1 MLVSDHR
8 TIILSY
14 HHTIIMQVFAST
26 SVPPPSLSP
35 PPAIHTIVSNV
46 TELYNTHKTSYPES
60 DILQLFED
68 RIPAFVERSLR
79 EMQARRV
86 NKVQIEECV
95 EDLYQQ
101 CANRYVYNREQN
113 AFYNIQDAP
122 VSLQL
127 ISSDQILISLRE
139 QIPVSLEHC
148 RTQILRMIRAR
159 LQTLNVFEWTP
170 PTMVVQRMTKE
181 VNRNF
186 NTNEETSFFMKLIGA
201 MVHHRED
208 ALYADDNKNSMVH
221 LWFGERVEDVIEC
234 VQRLLYNA
242 TKSLSPFWNKVKRR
256 MHRSY
261 PYSNICFVH
270 FPPIT
275 HKCPFRIIKHSPI
288 LFLATCS
295 YLFMKDQHFLTTTP
309 NIRRT
314 QHISTSQQ
322 LFSHYLHENMVLT
335 NEEHTTNKQQYVLL
349 HEILNDFADY
359 TAQQS
364 LPQDVMTKS
373 DIIQSVQMLIQNE
386 TYGTRGTK
394 RLYYATFRISTGET
408 LHELFHR
415 FCHAMLGTTQQP
427 NSHTTQQPSSHTHR
441 VTAMQ
446 LHNNYRMWCKH
457 YVATNDTIDSDICP
471 QADTQSRHWYCSYKL
486 FTVLIQK
493 MFGVHKQGFPVVVH
507 PPADIWKIYL
517 QKHTND
523 GVQADLHTW
532 VQSEFG
538 IRLQNVCISTKLNH
552 NDDDP
557 NLTLAL
563 EDGDIDD
570 LNKQIEAYVDMHHQ
584 L

>member
-1 MLVSDHR
+1 
-8 TIILSY
+8 
-14 HHTIIMQVFAST
+14 MQVFAHT
-26 SVPPPSLSP
+26 SVSHSPSTLP
-35 PPAIHTIVSNV
+35 EKTEQPEQTEQVIHTIVSNV
-46 TELYNTHKTSYPES
+46 TKLYNTHKANYPES
-60 DILQLFED
+60 DMLQLFED
-68 RIPAFVERSLR
+68 RVPAFVERSLR

-95 EDLYQQ
+95 DDLYQQ

-113 AFYNIQDAP
+113 AFYTIHDAP

-139 QIPVSLEHC
+139 QLPANLEHC
-148 RTQILRMIRAR
+148 RTQILRMIRTR

-170 PTMVVQRMTKE
+170 PSMVIQRMTKE
-181 VNRNF
+181 VHRNF
-186 NTNEETSFFMKLIGA
+186 NTSEETSFFMKLIGA

-208 ALYADDNKNSMVH
+208 VLYTDDNKNSMVH

-261 PYSNICFVH
+261 PYSNICFVR

-275 HKCPFRIIKHSPI
+275 HKSPFRIIKHSPI

-295 YLFMKDQHFLTTTP
+295 HLFMNDEHFLTNTP

-335 NEEHTTNKQQYVLL
+335 NNEPTNNKQQCVLL

-359 TAQQS
+359 TSQQS
-364 LPQDVMTKS
+364 LPQDVMTKN
-373 DIIQSVQMLIQNE
+373 DIIQSIQMLIHNE

-408 LHELFHR
+408 LHELFHC
-415 FCHAMLGTTQQP
+415 FCRTILDIAQP
-427 NSHTTQQPSSHTHR
+427 ADSQHPCSPITHG

-457 YVATNDTIDSDICP
+457 YVATNDTIDSEICP

-486 FTVLIQK
+486 FIVLIQK
-493 MFGVHKQGFPVVVH
+493 MFGVHEHGYHVIVH

-523 GVQADLHTW
+523 GVKTDLHTW

-538 IRLQNVCISTKLNH
+538 IRLQNVCISANH
-552 NDDDP
+552 DP
-557 NLTLAL
+557 HITPPTLEESDL
-563 EDGDIDD
+563 DD
-570 LNKQIEAYVDMHHQ
+570 LKKQIEAYADE
-584 L
+584 

>member
-1 MLVSDHR
+1 MYNTH
-8 TIILSY
+8 
-14 HHTIIMQVFAST
+14 IMQGFVQTSASY
-26 SVPPPSLSP
+26 SPSALSDKP
-35 PPAIHTIVSNV
+35 DKPGQTEPAINAIVSNV
-46 TELYNTHKTSYPES
+46 KKMYNTHKVDYPEN
-60 DILQLFED
+60 DIMQLFED
-68 RIPAFVERSLR
+68 RVPAFVERSLR
-79 EMQARRV
+79 EMRARRV

-95 EDLYQQ
+95 KDLYQQ

-113 AFYNIQDAP
+113 AFYIVQDAP

-139 QIPVSLEHC
+139 QLPANLEHC
-148 RTQILRMIRAR
+148 RTQILRMIRTR
-159 LQTLNVFEWTP
+159 LQTQNVFEWTP
-170 PTMVVQRMTKE
+170 PPMVMQRMTKE
-181 VNRNF
+181 VHRNF
-186 NTNEETSFFMKLIGA
+186 NTSEETSFFMKLIGA

-208 ALYADDNKNSMVH
+208 VLYTDDNKNSMVH
-221 LWFGERVEDVIEC
+221 LWFGERVGDVIEC

-275 HKCPFRIIKHSPI
+275 HKSPFRIIKHSPI

-295 YLFMKDQHFLTTTP
+295 HMFTNDQNFLINTP

-335 NEEHTTNKQQYVLL
+335 NNETTNNKQKYLLL
-349 HEILNDFADY
+349 HEILNDFAEY
-359 TAQQS
+359 TSQQS
-364 LPQDVMTKS
+364 LPQDVMTKN
-373 DIIQSVQMLIQNE
+373 DIIQSIQMLIHNE

-408 LHELFHR
+408 LHELFHS
-415 FCHAMLGTTQQP
+415 FCQTMLDFE
-427 NSHTTQQPSSHTHR
+427 QQPSDSQHPCAHITHR

-457 YVATNDTIDSDICP
+457 YVATNDTIDSEICP
-471 QADTQSRHWYCSYKL
+471 QADTQCRHWYCSYKL

-493 MFGVHKQGFPVVVH
+493 MFGVHEEGFPIIVH

-523 GVQADLHTW
+523 SIQTDLHTW

-538 IRLQNVCISTKLNH
+538 IRLQNVCTSANHDLNTTTPILEE
-552 NDDDP
+552 ND
-557 NLTLAL
+557 L
-563 EDGDIDD
+563 DD
-570 LNKQIEAYVDMHHQ
+570 LNKHIEAYVLDEPH